1 MDVINSPVGDR
12 LIYGNGTTKRAWQQW
27 SGLQSLQTLVPE
39 QAFPAGQR
47 ILIIA
52 PHPDD
57 EILGC
62 AGLIQQLSTLEREI
76 LLVAVTNGTQ
86 SHPDSQLYTP
96 QQLDQLRPQE
106 SLNAL
111 KVLGVQNRVNRIALQ
126 LTDGEVTAEQQKL
139 YAALKELVR
148 PDDILV
154 CTFAKDGHPDHEA
167 TGQTVQRLADQQ
179 QLSCYQV
186 LIWSWHWSRP
196 QDNRIPWKSACKL
209 ELTAAQLRLKKQ
221 AIQCFKSQLETDP
234 STGQAP
240 ILSSHTVERI
250 LMPCEVYIHA

>member
-96 QQLDQLRPQE
+96 QQLD
-106 SLNAL
+106 
-111 KVLGVQNRVNRIALQ
+111 
-126 LTDGEVTAEQQKL
+126 
-139 YAALKELVR
+139 
-148 PDDILV
+148 
-154 CTFAKDGHPDHEA
+154 
-167 TGQTVQRLADQQ
+167 
-179 QLSCYQV
+179 
-186 LIWSWHWSRP
+186 
-196 QDNRIPWKSACKL
+196 
-209 ELTAAQLRLKKQ
+209 
-221 AIQCFKSQLETDP
+221 
-234 STGQAP
+234 
-240 ILSSHTVERI
+240 
-250 LMPCEVYIHA
+250 